1 METETL
7 IRLTT
12 QGLLLC
18 LSVSMP
24 VVVVAALSGLAISFV
39 QAITSMQDQSISYAV
54 KLVAVVATVLMAGAW
69 GAASIL
75 NFAHEVVTLA
85 VPS

>member
-7 IRLTT
+7 VRITI

-18 LSVSMP
+18 LSVSAP
-24 VVVVAALSGLAISFV
+24 VIIVAAVFGLAISFV
-39 QAITSMQDQSISYAV
+39 QAITSLQDQSISYAI
-54 KLVAVVATVLMAGAW
+54 KLIAVVATVLMAGAW

-75 NFAHEVVTLA
+75 RFANDVITLA

>member
-1 METETL
+1 METDTL
-7 IRLTT
+7 VRITS

-54 KLVAVVATVLMAGAW
+54 KLVAVVATVLMTGAW
-69 GAASIL
+69 GAAAIL
-75 NFAHEVVTLA
+75 RFANQIVTLA

>member
-1 METETL
+1 METDTL
-7 IRLTT
+7 VRITS

-54 KLVAVVATVLMAGAW
+54 KLVAVVATVLMIGAW
-69 GAASIL
+69 GAAAIL
-75 NFAHEVVTLA
+75 RFAHQIVTLA

>member
-7 IRLTT
+7 VRLTT
-12 QGLLLC
+12 EGLLLC

-54 KLVAVVATVLMAGAW
+54 KLVAVIATVLIAGAW
-69 GAASIL
+69 GAAAIL
-75 NFAHEVVTLA
+75 RFANEVVTLA

>member
-24 VVVVAALSGLAISFV
+24 VVVVAALSGLAISFL
-39 QAITSMQDQSISYAV
+39 QAITSMQDQSISFAV
-54 KLVAVVATVLMAGAW
+54 KLVAVIATILIMGTW
-69 GAASIL
+69 GAAAIL
-75 NFAHEVVTLA
+75 RFADEVMTLA

>member
-1 METETL
+1 METDTL
-7 IRLTT
+7 VRITS

-24 VVVVAALSGLAISFV
+24 VVAVAALSGLAISFV

-54 KLVAVVATVLMAGAW
+54 KLVAVVATVLMTGAW
-69 GAASIL
+69 GAAAIL
-75 NFAHEVVTLA
+75 RFANQIITLA

>member
-24 VVVVAALSGLAISFV
+24 VVVVAALSGLAISFL
-39 QAITSMQDQSISYAV
+39 QAITSMQDQSISFTV
-54 KLVAVVATVLMAGAW
+54 KLVAVIATILIMGTW
-69 GAASIL
+69 GAAAIL
-75 NFAHEVVTLA
+75 RFADEVVTLA

>member
-1 METETL
+1 METDTL
-7 IRLTT
+7 VRITS

-24 VVVVAALSGLAISFV
+24 VVVVAALSGLGISFI
-39 QAITSMQDQSISYAV
+39 QAITSIQDQSISYAV
-54 KLVAVVATVLMAGAW
+54 KLVAVVTTVLVMGSW
-69 GAASIL
+69 GAAAIL
-75 NFAHEVVTLA
+75 RFASEIITLA

>member
-1 METETL
+1 METDTL
-7 IRLTT
+7 VRITT

-18 LSVSMP
+18 LSISLP
-24 VVVVAALSGLAISFV
+24 VVIVAAVSGLAISFL

-54 KLVAVVATVLMAGAW
+54 KLVAVVATVLIMGTW
-69 GAASIL
+69 GASAVL
-75 NFAHEVVTLA
+75 RFANEIVVLA

>member
-7 IRLTT
+7 IRVTT
-12 QGLLLC
+12 EGLLLC

-24 VVVVAALSGLAISFV
+24 VVVVAALSGLGISFV

-54 KLVAVVATVLMAGAW
+54 KLVAVVATVLITGAW
-69 GAASIL
+69 GCAAIL
-75 NFAHEVVTLA
+75 RFANEIVTLA

>member
-1 METETL
+1 METDTL
-7 IRLTT
+7 IRITT

-24 VVVVAALSGLAISFV
+24 VVVVAAVTGLAISFV
-39 QAITSMQDQSISYAV
+39 QAITSLQDQSISYAV
-54 KLVAVVATVLMAGAW
+54 KLVAVVATVLIMGAW
-69 GAASIL
+69 GAAAIL
-75 NFAHEVVTLA
+75 RFANEIVTLA

>member
-7 IRLTT
+7 VRLTT
-12 QGLLLC
+12 EGLLLC

-54 KLVAVVATVLMAGAW
+54 KLVAVVATVLIAGAW
-69 GAASIL
+69 GAAAIL
-75 NFAHEVVTLA
+75 RFANEVVTLA

>member
-1 METETL
+1 METDTL
-7 IRLTT
+7 VRITS

-18 LSVSMP
+18 LSISMP
-24 VVVVAALSGLAISFV
+24 VVVVAALSGLAVSFV

-54 KLVAVVATVLMAGAW
+54 KLVAVVATVLVMGSW
-69 GAASIL
+69 GASAIL
-75 NFAHEVVTLA
+75 RFANQIVTLA

>member
-1 METETL
+1 METDTL
-7 IRLTT
+7 VRITS

-18 LSVSMP
+18 LSVSLP
-24 VVVVAALSGLAISFV
+24 VVVVAALSGLAISFL

-54 KLVAVVATVLMAGAW
+54 KLVAVVTTVFVIGAW
-69 GAASIL
+69 GAAAIL
-75 NFAHEVVTLA
+75 RFANQIITLA

>member
-7 IRLTT
+7 VRLTT
-12 QGLLLC
+12 EGLLLC

-24 VVVVAALSGLAISFV
+24 VVAVAALSGLAISFV

-54 KLVAVVATVLMAGAW
+54 KLVAVVATVLMMGTW
-69 GAASIL
+69 GASAIVR
-75 NFAHEVVTLA
+75 FANEVVTLA

>member
-1 METETL
+1 METDTL
-7 IRLTT
+7 VRITS

-24 VVVVAALSGLAISFV
+24 VVAVAALSGLAISFV

-54 KLVAVVATVLMAGAW
+54 KFVAVVATVLMTGAW
-69 GAASIL
+69 GAAAIL
-75 NFAHEVVTLA
+75 RFANQIVTLA

>member
-1 METETL
+1 METDTL
-7 IRLTT
+7 VRITS

-24 VVVVAALSGLAISFV
+24 VVAVAALSGLAISFV

-54 KLVAVVATVLMAGAW
+54 KLVAVVATVLMIGAW
-69 GAASIL
+69 GAAAIL
-75 NFAHEVVTLA
+75 RFANQIITLA

>member
-1 METETL
+1 METDTL
-7 IRLTT
+7 VRITS

-18 LSVSMP
+18 LSVSIP

-54 KLVAVVATVLMAGAW
+54 KLVAVVATVLVMGSW
-69 GAASIL
+69 GAAAIL
-75 NFAHEVVTLA
+75 HFANEIVTLA

>member
-1 METETL
+1 METDTL
-7 IRLTT
+7 VRITS

-54 KLVAVVATVLMAGAW
+54 KLVAVVATVLMFGAW
-69 GAASIL
+69 GAAAIL
-75 NFAHEVVTLA
+75 RFANQIITLA

>member
-1 METETL
+1 METDTL
-7 IRLTT
+7 VRLTT

-24 VVVVAALSGLAISFV
+24 VVAVAALSGLAISFL

-54 KLVAVVATVLMAGAW
+54 KFVAVVATVLIMGTW
-69 GAASIL
+69 GASAIL
-75 NFAHEVVTLA
+75 RFANEVMTLA

>member
-1 METETL
+1 METDTL

-24 VVVVAALSGLAISFV
+24 VIVVAALSGLAVSFV

-54 KLVAVVATVLMAGAW
+54 KLVAVVATVLFTGAW
-69 GAASIL
+69 GAAAIL
-75 NFAHEVVTLA
+75 RFANEIVTIA

>member
-1 METETL
+1 MEIDTL
-7 IRLTT
+7 VRLTT
-12 QGLLLC
+12 EGLLLC
-18 LSVSMP
+18 LYVSMP
-24 VVVVAALSGLAISFV
+24 VVAVAAVSGIIVSFV

-54 KLVAVVATVLMAGAW
+54 KLVAVIATILLTSTW

-75 NFAHEVVTLA
+75 RFANEVVTIA

>member
-12 QGLLLC
+12 EGLLLC

-54 KLVAVVATVLMAGAW
+54 KLVAVVATVLIAGTW

-75 NFAHEVVTLA
+75 RFANEVVTLA

>member
-1 METETL
+1 MDTDTL
-7 IRLTT
+7 VRVTT

-18 LSVSMP
+18 LYVSMP
-24 VVVVAALSGLAISFV
+24 VVVVAALSGLAISFI

-54 KLVAVVATVLMAGAW
+54 KLVAVTVTVLIIGGW
-69 GAASIL
+69 GAAAIAR
-75 NFAHEVVTLA
+75 FANEVVTLA

>member
-1 METETL
+1 METENL
-7 IRLTT
+7 VRFTT
-12 QGLLLC
+12 EALLLC

-24 VVVVAALSGLAISFV
+24 VVVVAAVSGLAISFL

-54 KLVAVVATVLMAGAW
+54 KLVAVVVTVLMMGTW
-69 GAASIL
+69 GASAIL
-75 NFAHEVVTLA
+75 RFANEVVTMA

>member
-24 VVVVAALSGLAISFV
+24 AVVVAAISGLAISFL
-39 QAITSMQDQSISYAV
+39 QAITSMQDQSISFAV
-54 KLVAVVATVLMAGAW
+54 KLVAVVATILIMGTW
-69 GAASIL
+69 GAAAIL
-75 NFAHEVVTLA
+75 RFANEVMTLA

>member
-1 METETL
+1 METDTL
-7 IRLTT
+7 VRITS

-54 KLVAVVATVLMAGAW
+54 KLVAVVATVLMIGAW
-69 GAASIL
+69 GAAAIL
-75 NFAHEVVTLA
+75 RFANQIITLA

>member
-1 METETL
+1 METDTL
-7 IRLTT
+7 VRITS

-24 VVVVAALSGLAISFV
+24 VVAVAALSGLAISFV

-54 KLVAVVATVLMAGAW
+54 KLVAVVATVLITGAW
-69 GAASIL
+69 GAAAIL
-75 NFAHEVVTLA
+75 RFANQIITLA